1 MPRTGKK
8 ADVKPAEKKKPEV
21 KSPEKISLIV
31 FKEIT
36 GMPNI
41 TYNGFKASLGAE
53 DSAKYTQTELEK
65 EFKKYQAKKAFIK
78 K

>member
-1 MPRTGKK
+1 MPRAKK
-8 ADVKPAEKKKPEV
+8 KVEEKPAEK
-21 KSPEKISLIV
+21 ITLIV

-53 DSAKYTQTELEK
+53 DSAKYTQTELKK